1 MEPARFT
8 STKSDSALPEA
19 VLWHP
24 GRGERVVCD
33 LCAHRCT
40 ILPGKAGICKVRINE
55 AGVLRT
61 RVYNRL
67 IALHSDPIEKK
78 PLFHFQPGS
87 TSLSIATVGCNFRCR
102 FCQNWQISQHVRQHG
117 RVPGDDTD
125 PAAVVR
131 TALESGASSISYTY
145 TEPTIFF
152 ETCEAVGLR
161 ARAAGMKNVFVS
173 NGYLTAEAVKRAG
186 TFLDGVNV
194 DLKGFDDGR
203 YRRVCG
209 ATLKGVLDGIDA
221 ILNAGIWLEITTLV
235 VPGVNDSDEEL
246 TAIARHIAS
255 LDPSI
260 PWHISRFHPDFE
272 MDRAVPTPIET
283 LARAAEAGR
292 AEGLRFIYLGNV
304 PGHDGENTYCPKC
317 ATMLIGR
324 VGFRLTRRNLDVD
337 RCPKCRTPVPGVF
350 AP

>member
-8 STKSDSALPEA
+8 STKSDSQLPDA
-19 VLWHP
+19 TLWHP
-24 GRGERVVCD
+24 AGEERVICD

-40 ILPGKAGICKVRINE
+40 VLPGRAGICKVRINE
-55 AGVLRT
+55 GGVLKT

-67 IALHSDPIEKK
+67 IALHPDPIEKK

-125 PAAVVR
+125 PAVVVR
-131 TALESGASSISYTY
+131 AALESGASSISYTY

-152 ETCEAVGLR
+152 ETCEAVGLQ
-161 ARAAGMKNVFVS
+161 ARAAGLKNVFVS
-173 NGYLTAEAVKRAG
+173 NGYLTPEAIERARA
-186 TFLDGVNV
+186 FLDGVNV

-209 ATLKGVLDGIDA
+209 ATLRGVLAGIDA
-221 ILNAGIWLEITTLV
+221 ILGAGIWLEITTLV

-272 MDRAVPTPIET
+272 MGDAAPTSVET
-283 LARAAEAGR
+283 LVRAAEAGR
-292 AEGLRFIYLGNV
+292 AEGLRFVYLGNV

-317 ATMLIGR
+317 ATMLLGR
-324 VGFRLTRRNLDVD
+324 VGFRLTRHNLDDD
-337 RCPKCRTPVPGVF
+337 RCPSCRTSVPGVF
-350 AP
+350 AS